1 MNEKEICVGARV
13 LIQKTRFVREI
24 AEVKAIMDDKVI
36 VKLSDG
42 NIIDIQP
49 KYILKSFG
57 ISSKT
62 SFN

>member
-13 LIQKTRFVREI
+13 LIHKTRFMREI

-49 KYILKSFG
+49 KYVLKSFG
-57 ISSKT
+57 IL
-62 SFN
+62 

>member
-57 ISSKT
+57 IL
-62 SFN
+62 

>member
-13 LIQKTRFVREI
+13 LIQKTRFMREI
-24 AEVKAIMDDKVI
+24 VEVKAIMDDKVI

-49 KYILKSFG
+49 KYVLKSFG
-57 ISSKT
+57 IL
-62 SFN
+62 

>member
-1 MNEKEICVGARV
+1 MNEKEICGGARV

-49 KYILKSFG
+49 KYVLKSFG
-57 ISSKT
+57 IL
-62 SFN
+62 

>member
-49 KYILKSFG
+49 KYVLKSFG
-57 ISSKT
+57 IL
-62 SFN
+62 

>member
-13 LIQKTRFVREI
+13 LIQKTRFMREI

-49 KYILKSFG
+49 KYVLKSFG
-57 ISSKT
+57 IL
-62 SFN
+62 